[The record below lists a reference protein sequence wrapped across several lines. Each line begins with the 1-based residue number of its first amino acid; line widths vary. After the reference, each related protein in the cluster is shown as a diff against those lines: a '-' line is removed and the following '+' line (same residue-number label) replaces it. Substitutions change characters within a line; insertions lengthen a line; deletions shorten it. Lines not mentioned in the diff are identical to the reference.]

1 MLPLTPSV
9 AAVARVVHLSSDAVV
24 DYPSP
29 FSLYWK
35 SLPQDALRST
45 TVITLPHGSDPTPE
59 LLRQSTAALLSCTAP
74 NSSALI
80 RLLPHLPELS
90 ARPIVIHVVAQ
101 GDLADALVL
110 RAAVPYFIHSSSP
123 QQAHD
128 NALLASR
135 LARTERKA
143 VVHVFHVGNK
153 HDKVEEIAEDNVKHF
168 LYAEKRTRTHSRAAG
183 RAQSPVPSR
192 PQSPIARPYS
202 PSPTRPYSPSPKH
215 ANGHANGLV
224 NGHSRKGGD
233 SDGRHSPRSV
243 TPATPTFTIP
253 VDPITAELL
262 EGYEAAALATLALV
276 RRSQRALAQRGHSDP
291 HTVIFGFGLTSLDFN
306 VDGVAYIDVS
316 LLSPLPSSR
325 ILTAVRPSVR
335 HIVVLEQVQKWTTR
349 WTPLFLDIVNVL
361 QHRDPED
368 RPTVRSAYLGDTSGL
383 QPKDVATFLQAVTAS
398 KPSARTRLGASIAT
412 LSSVPEVPHIP
423 RHESSYTRILGHL
436 FGERLE
442 ISNSPSLVQ
451 SQGEFA
457 TSPEFALGRI
467 RGTLEERAELTKAI
481 HELLQDAKLS
491 SETHSLL
498 SRWILVKDDAAKSLQ
513 IGDEIVAALQSG
525 VDHPAASRILLLR
538 EHFRVRSRWIIGSDA
553 WSHDL
558 GASGLHH
565 AIASGLNVNVLIL
578 DTLPYTARNT
588 SDPNRRKHDIGLYAM
603 NYGNAYVASIAVYS
617 SYAQVL
623 QALVEADRFD
633 GPSVILAYLPYTTE
647 ESTALDL
654 LKETKLAVDSGY
666 WPLYRWDPSKDAA
679 GKEPFSLDSDA
690 VKNDLQTFLDRQNHL
705 SQLVRAKPLFPV
717 GLVTSLGETVKAE
730 RKKRAQKV
738 YEELLSAIDAP
749 PLLILYASDGGAAEK
764 KAKQLAGR
772 AQARRLSTTI
782 TTMDTMD
789 IDALSHEE
797 HIIFVTSTAGQGEPP
812 QNGRTLF
819 KLLNA
824 VVATGAQ
831 PLTKMKYS
839 VFAMGDSHY
848 WPRPEDAHFYNRPG
862 KDLDMKLAALGG
874 ERFADLG
881 LGDDQDVDG
890 AETGYKVWEPRV
902 WKALGVDS
910 IEIREAEP
918 EPITNEHIKAAS
930 SYLRGTIAEGL
941 TDTSTGALAAS
952 DTQLTKFHGIYQQD
966 DRDIRDEREAQGV
979 EPAYSFMIRVRLPGG
994 VCSPAQWL
1002 AMDQISDEHGSG
1014 NFKLT
1019 TRQTFQF
1026 HGIIKKHLKPS
1037 MQAINRSLLDTLA
1050 ACGDVNR
1057 NVLCSAIPSLSEL
1070 HAQVYAFAKRV
1081 SEHLL
1086 PRTSAYHE
1094 IWLDK
1099 KLVAGE
1105 ALKDFEPLYGEFY
1118 LPRKFKVAVAVPPIN
1133 DVDVFTND
1141 VGFIAIV
1148 NERGKLVGFNVT
1160 AGGGMGVTHGSKK
1173 TYPRT
1178 GSILGFVTPEQGT
1191 IVAEKIMLVQ
1201 RDNGNRVD
1209 RKNARL
1215 KYTIDRMGLDT
1226 FRTEVEKLLG
1236 FRFQPARPYTFD
1248 RNIDEFG
1255 WQTGEDGRHHFTC
1268 FIENGRVQDEP
1279 DRDFKTALREIAKI
1293 HKGEFRLTAN
1303 QHLIISN
1310 VASAELPEIKRLLA
1324 HYKLDNVNFSGLR
1337 LSSSAC
1343 VAFPTCGLAMAESE
1357 RYLPLLI
1364 DKVEKMCEENGLRN
1378 DSIVMRMTG
1387 CPNGCARPYVAE
1399 VAFVGKAPGTYLM
1412 LLGGGYYGQRLNK
1425 IYRESVTEPEILAI
1439 LKPMIKRYALE
1450 RLDGEHFGDFVIRV
1464 GYISRTT
1471 EGKAWYEGMGGEGP
1485 YREIAV

>member
-1 MLPLTPSV
+1 MHPLTPSV
-9 AAVARVVHLSSDAVV
+9 AAVARVVHLSSDAII

-35 SLPQDALRST
+35 SLHHDAVQST
-45 TVITLPHGSDPTPE
+45 TVTTLPYGSDPTPE
-59 LLRQSTAALLSCTAP
+59 LLRQSTLALLSFTAP

-90 ARPIVIHVVAQ
+90 ARPVVIHVVTQ

-110 RAAVPYFIHSSSP
+110 RAAVPYFIHSSDP

-143 VVHVFHVGNK
+143 VVHVFHVGNEN
-153 HDKVEEIAEDNVKHF
+153 DKVEQVAEDNVKKF
-168 LYAEKRTRTHSRAAG
+168 LYAEKRTRTHSSATG
-183 RAQSPVPSR
+183 RAQSPVPR
-192 PQSPIARPYS
+192 RTQSPIARSYS
-202 PSPTRPYSPSPKH
+202 PSPTRPYSPSPKY
-215 ANGHANGLV
+215 ANGQANGFI
-224 NGHSRKGGD
+224 NGHSRKG
-233 SDGRHSPRSV
+233 SDLNGRHSPLPV
-243 TPATPTFTIP
+243 TPATPTFNIP

-262 EGYEAAALATLALV
+262 DGYEAAALATLALV
-276 RRSQRALAQRGHSDP
+276 HRPQRALAQRGYSEP
-291 HTVIFGFGLTSLDFN
+291 HTVIYGFGQTNLEFN
-306 VDGVAYIDVS
+306 VDGIAYIDVS

-325 ILTAVRPSVR
+325 ILGAIRPSVR
-335 HIVVLEQVQKWTTR
+335 HVIVLEQVQKWTTK
-349 WTPLFLDIVNVL
+349 WTPLFLDIVNVM
-361 QHRDPED
+361 QHLDPED
-368 RPTVRSAYLGDTSGL
+368 RPTARNAYLGDTSGL
-383 QPKDVATFLQAVTAS
+383 QSEDVATFLQAVTAS
-398 KPSARTRLGASIAT
+398 KPSARVRLGSSIST
-412 LSSVPEVPHIP
+412 SSNGHEVPHIP
-423 RHESSYTRILGHL
+423 RHESSYTGILDHL
-436 FGERLE
+436 FGGRLE
-442 ISNSPSLVQ
+442 VSNSPSLVQ

-467 RGTLEERAELTKAI
+467 RGSLEERAELTKAI
-481 HELLQDAKLS
+481 HELLQDANLS

-498 SRWILVKDDAAKSLQ
+498 SRWILAKDDATKSQQ
-513 IGDEIVAALQSG
+513 IGDEIVAALQS

-538 EHFRVRSRWIIGSDA
+538 EHFGVRSRWIIGSDA

-603 NYGNAYVASIAVYS
+603 NYGGVYVASIAIYS

-623 QALVEADRFD
+623 QALVEADKFN
-633 GPSVILAYLPYTTE
+633 GPSVVLAYLPYKTE

-666 WPLYRWDPSKDAA
+666 WPLYRWDPSKEAA

-690 VKNDLQTFLDRQNHL
+690 VKNDLQAFLDRQNHL
-705 SQLVRAKPLFPV
+705 SQLVRAKPLFPA

-730 RKKRAQKV
+730 RKKRAQQA
-738 YEELLSAIDAP
+738 YAELLSGIDAP

-764 KAKQLAGR
+764 KAKRLAGR

-782 TTMDTMD
+782 ATMDTMD

-797 HIIFVTSTAGQGEPP
+797 HIVFVTSTAGQGEPP
-812 QNGRTLF
+812 QNGRTFF

-824 VVATGAQ
+824 AVATGSK
-831 PLTKMKYS
+831 PLTKMTYS

-881 LGDDQDVDG
+881 LGDDQDADG
-890 AETGYKVWEPRV
+890 AETGYKVWEPRI

-910 IEIREAEP
+910 IEIHEAEP

-941 TDTSTGALAAS
+941 VDTSTGALAPS

-1002 AMDQISDEHGSG
+1002 AIDEIADEHGSG
-1014 NFKLT
+1014 HFKIT

-1057 NVLCSAIPSLSEL
+1057 YVLPS
-1070 HAQVYAFAKRV
+1070 
-1081 SEHLL
+1081 
-1086 PRTSAYHE
+1086 
-1094 IWLDK
+1094 
-1099 KLVAGE
+1099 
-1105 ALKDFEPLYGEFY
+1105 
-1118 LPRKFKVAVAVPPIN
+1118 
-1133 DVDVFTND
+1133 
-1141 VGFIAIV
+1141 
-1148 NERGKLVGFNVT
+1148 
-1160 AGGGMGVTHGSKK
+1160 
-1173 TYPRT
+1173 
-1178 GSILGFVTPEQGT
+1178 
-1191 IVAEKIMLVQ
+1191 MLVP
-1201 RDNGNRVD
+1201 V
-1209 RKNARL
+1209 KW
-1215 KYTIDRMGLDT
+1215 
-1226 FRTEVEKLLG
+1226 E
-1236 FRFQPARPYTFD
+1236 
-1248 RNIDEFG
+1248 
-1255 WQTGEDGRHHFTC
+1255 
-1268 FIENGRVQDEP
+1268 
-1279 DRDFKTALREIAKI
+1279 
-1293 HKGEFRLTAN
+1293 
-1303 QHLIISN
+1303 
-1310 VASAELPEIKRLLA
+1310 
-1324 HYKLDNVNFSGLR
+1324 
-1337 LSSSAC
+1337 
-1343 VAFPTCGLAMAESE
+1343 
-1357 RYLPLLI
+1357 
-1364 DKVEKMCEENGLRN
+1364 
-1378 DSIVMRMTG
+1378 
-1387 CPNGCARPYVAE
+1387 
-1399 VAFVGKAPGTYLM
+1399 
-1412 LLGGGYYGQRLNK
+1412 
-1425 IYRESVTEPEILAI
+1425 
-1439 LKPMIKRYALE
+1439 
-1450 RLDGEHFGDFVIRV
+1450 
-1464 GYISRTT
+1464 
-1471 EGKAWYEGMGGEGP
+1471 
-1485 YREIAV
+1485 

>member
-1 MLPLTPSV
+1 MHPLTPSV
-9 AAVARVVHLSSDAVV
+9 AAVARVVHLSSDAII

-35 SLPQDALRST
+35 SLHHDAVQST
-45 TVITLPHGSDPTPE
+45 TVTTLPYGSDPTPE
-59 LLRQSTAALLSCTAP
+59 LLRQSTLALLSFTAP

-90 ARPIVIHVVAQ
+90 ARPVVIHVVTQ

-110 RAAVPYFIHSSSP
+110 RAAVPYFIHSSDP

-143 VVHVFHVGNK
+143 VVHVFHVGNEN
-153 HDKVEEIAEDNVKHF
+153 DKVEQVAEDNVKKF
-168 LYAEKRTRTHSRAAG
+168 LYAEKRTRTHSSATG
-183 RAQSPVPSR
+183 RAQSPVPR
-192 PQSPIARPYS
+192 RTQSPIARSYS
-202 PSPTRPYSPSPKH
+202 PSPTRPYSPSPKY
-215 ANGHANGLV
+215 ANGQANGLI
-224 NGHSRKGGD
+224 NGHSRKG
-233 SDGRHSPRSV
+233 SDLNGRHSPRPM
-243 TPATPTFTIP
+243 TPATPTFNIP

-262 EGYEAAALATLALV
+262 DGYEAAALATLALV
-276 RRSQRALAQRGHSDP
+276 HRPQRALAQRGYSEP
-291 HTVIFGFGLTSLDFN
+291 HTVIYGFGQTNLEFN
-306 VDGVAYIDVS
+306 VDGIAYIDVS

-325 ILTAVRPSVR
+325 ILGAIRPSVR
-335 HIVVLEQVQKWTTR
+335 HVIVLEQVQKWTTK
-349 WTPLFLDIVNVL
+349 WTPLFLDIVNVM
-361 QHRDPED
+361 QHLDPED
-368 RPTVRSAYLGDTSGL
+368 RPTARNAYLGDTSGL
-383 QPKDVATFLQAVTAS
+383 QSEDVATFLQAVTAS
-398 KPSARTRLGASIAT
+398 KPSARVRLGSSIST
-412 LSSVPEVPHIP
+412 SSNGHEVPHIP
-423 RHESSYTRILGHL
+423 RHESSYTGILDHL
-436 FGERLE
+436 FGGRLE
-442 ISNSPSLVQ
+442 VSNSPSLVQ

-467 RGTLEERAELTKAI
+467 RGSLEERAELTKAI
-481 HELLQDAKLS
+481 HELLQDANLS

-498 SRWILVKDDAAKSLQ
+498 SRWILAKDDATKSQQ
-513 IGDEIVAALQSG
+513 IGDEIVAALQS

-538 EHFRVRSRWIIGSDA
+538 EHFGVRSRWIIGSDA

-603 NYGNAYVASIAVYS
+603 NYGGVYVASIAIYS

-623 QALVEADRFD
+623 QALVEADKFN
-633 GPSVILAYLPYTTE
+633 GPSVVLAYLPYKTE

-666 WPLYRWDPSKDAA
+666 WPLYRWDPSKEAA

-690 VKNDLQTFLDRQNHL
+690 VKNDLQAFLDRQNHL
-705 SQLVRAKPLFPV
+705 SQLVRAKPLFPA

-730 RKKRAQKV
+730 RKKRAQQA
-738 YEELLSAIDAP
+738 YAELLSGIDAP

-764 KAKQLAGR
+764 KAKRLAGR

-782 TTMDTMD
+782 ATMDTMD

-797 HIIFVTSTAGQGEPP
+797 HIVFVTSTAGQGEPP
-812 QNGRTLF
+812 QNGRTFF

-824 VVATGAQ
+824 AVATGSK
-831 PLTKMKYS
+831 PLTKMTYS

-881 LGDDQDVDG
+881 LGDDQDADG
-890 AETGYKVWEPRV
+890 AETGYKVWEPRI

-910 IEIREAEP
+910 IEIHEAEP

-941 TDTSTGALAAS
+941 VDTSTGALAPS

-1002 AMDQISDEHGSG
+1002 AIDEIADEHGSG
-1014 NFKLT
+1014 HFKIT

-1057 NVLCSAIPSLSEL
+1057 YVLPS
-1070 HAQVYAFAKRV
+1070 
-1081 SEHLL
+1081 
-1086 PRTSAYHE
+1086 
-1094 IWLDK
+1094 
-1099 KLVAGE
+1099 
-1105 ALKDFEPLYGEFY
+1105 
-1118 LPRKFKVAVAVPPIN
+1118 
-1133 DVDVFTND
+1133 
-1141 VGFIAIV
+1141 
-1148 NERGKLVGFNVT
+1148 
-1160 AGGGMGVTHGSKK
+1160 
-1173 TYPRT
+1173 
-1178 GSILGFVTPEQGT
+1178 
-1191 IVAEKIMLVQ
+1191 MLVP
-1201 RDNGNRVD
+1201 V
-1209 RKNARL
+1209 KW
-1215 KYTIDRMGLDT
+1215 
-1226 FRTEVEKLLG
+1226 E
-1236 FRFQPARPYTFD
+1236 
-1248 RNIDEFG
+1248 
-1255 WQTGEDGRHHFTC
+1255 
-1268 FIENGRVQDEP
+1268 
-1279 DRDFKTALREIAKI
+1279 
-1293 HKGEFRLTAN
+1293 
-1303 QHLIISN
+1303 
-1310 VASAELPEIKRLLA
+1310 
-1324 HYKLDNVNFSGLR
+1324 
-1337 LSSSAC
+1337 
-1343 VAFPTCGLAMAESE
+1343 
-1357 RYLPLLI
+1357 
-1364 DKVEKMCEENGLRN
+1364 
-1378 DSIVMRMTG
+1378 
-1387 CPNGCARPYVAE
+1387 
-1399 VAFVGKAPGTYLM
+1399 
-1412 LLGGGYYGQRLNK
+1412 
-1425 IYRESVTEPEILAI
+1425 
-1439 LKPMIKRYALE
+1439 
-1450 RLDGEHFGDFVIRV
+1450 
-1464 GYISRTT
+1464 
-1471 EGKAWYEGMGGEGP
+1471 
-1485 YREIAV
+1485 

>member
-35 SLPQDALRST
+35 SLPKDALRST
-45 TVITLPHGSDPTPE
+45 AVTTLPHGSDPTPE

-74 NSSALI
+74 NSSTLI

-90 ARPIVIHVVAQ
+90 AKPIVIHVVAQ

-153 HDKVEEIAEDNVKHF
+153 HDKVEEVAEDNVKQF

-192 PQSPIARPYS
+192 PQTPIARPYS

-215 ANGHANGLV
+215 ANGHTNGLV

-233 SDGRHSPRSV
+233 SDGRHSPRPV

-291 HTVIFGFGLTSLDFN
+291 HTIIFGFGLTSLDFN

-325 ILTAVRPSVR
+325 ILTAIRPSVR
-335 HIVVLEQVQKWTTR
+335 HVVVLEQVQKWTTR

-383 QPKDVATFLQAVTAS
+383 QLNDVATFLRVVTAS
-398 KPSARTRLGASIAT
+398 KPSARTRLGASITT
-412 LSSVPEVPHIP
+412 LSNVPEVPHIP

-481 HELLQDAKLS
+481 NELLQDAKLS

-498 SRWILVKDDAAKSLQ
+498 SRWILVKDDATKSQ
-513 IGDEIVAALQSG
+513 PIGDEIVAALQSG

-588 SDPNRRKHDIGLYAM
+588 LDPNRRKHDIGLYAM
-603 NYGNAYVASIAVYS
+603 NYGNAYVASVAVYS

-633 GPSVILAYLPYTTE
+633 GPSVVLAYLPYTTE

-705 SQLVRAKPLFPV
+705 SQLVRAKPLFPL

-738 YEELLSAIDAP
+738 YEELLSGIDAP

-764 KAKQLAGR
+764 KAKRLAGR

-824 VVATGAQ
+824 AIATSAQ

-839 VFAMGDSHY
+839 VFGMGDSHY

-930 SYLRGTIAEGL
+930 SYLRGTIVEGL
-941 TDTSTGALAAS
+941 ADTSTGALAAS

-1002 AMDQISDEHGSG
+1002 AMDQIADEHGSG
-1014 NFKLT
+1014 HFKLT

-1057 NVLCSAIPSLSEL
+1057 CVLPSVL
-1070 HAQVYAFAKRV
+1070 A
-1081 SEHLL
+1081 
-1086 PRTSAYHE
+1086 
-1094 IWLDK
+1094 
-1099 KLVAGE
+1099 
-1105 ALKDFEPLYGEFY
+1105 
-1118 LPRKFKVAVAVPPIN
+1118 AV
-1133 DVDVFTND
+1133 
-1141 VGFIAIV
+1141 
-1148 NERGKLVGFNVT
+1148 K
-1160 AGGGMGVTHGSKK
+1160 
-1173 TYPRT
+1173 
-1178 GSILGFVTPEQGT
+1178 
-1191 IVAEKIMLVQ
+1191 
-1201 RDNGNRVD
+1201 
-1209 RKNARL
+1209 
-1215 KYTIDRMGLDT
+1215 
-1226 FRTEVEKLLG
+1226 
-1236 FRFQPARPYTFD
+1236 
-1248 RNIDEFG
+1248 
-1255 WQTGEDGRHHFTC
+1255 
-1268 FIENGRVQDEP
+1268 
-1279 DRDFKTALREIAKI
+1279 
-1293 HKGEFRLTAN
+1293 
-1303 QHLIISN
+1303 
-1310 VASAELPEIKRLLA
+1310 
-1324 HYKLDNVNFSGLR
+1324 
-1337 LSSSAC
+1337 
-1343 VAFPTCGLAMAESE
+1343 
-1357 RYLPLLI
+1357 
-1364 DKVEKMCEENGLRN
+1364 
-1378 DSIVMRMTG
+1378 
-1387 CPNGCARPYVAE
+1387 
-1399 VAFVGKAPGTYLM
+1399 
-1412 LLGGGYYGQRLNK
+1412 
-1425 IYRESVTEPEILAI
+1425 
-1439 LKPMIKRYALE
+1439 
-1450 RLDGEHFGDFVIRV
+1450 
-1464 GYISRTT
+1464 
-1471 EGKAWYEGMGGEGP
+1471 
-1485 YREIAV
+1485 